1 MDIGDPYNPP
11 IPSYNEDQAK
21 TAMDECEKVALAV
34 RKGQL
39 DNEDWETYIN
49 KNNWT
54 LQQRKLF
61 ERIANILDSDHL
73 ARLAHKDRQHE
84 PVHRRTIIDKS
95 VSRVRQAFA
104 NIAWD
109 PRLTQW
115 LHGLLM
121 EQLPPIYLGAYMDIL
136 QTLKAKIPSLVD
148 KMMFGRP
155 LNVNQELLG
164 PVLKKPW
171 EPSIPH
177 KSRKLPGQAILII
190 APSQP
195 ITTSPPSPRMQR
207 WYTLFSTMANVVPVQ
222 INNVGTIMQKQT
234 LTSITEQMVALCR
247 AKVHEVRNENPNRSI
262 VLIGFNAGASVA
274 LQVNN

>member
-1 MDIGDPYNPP
+1 
-11 IPSYNEDQAK
+11 
-21 TAMDECEKVALAV
+21 MDECEKVALAV

-39 DNEDWETYIN
+39 DNEDWEMSIN
-49 KNNWT
+49 KNVWT
-54 LQQRKLF
+54 PQQRKLF
-61 ERIANILDSDHL
+61 DRIAKILDLDHL

-95 VSRVRQAFA
+95 VSRIRQAFA

-109 PRLTQW
+109 ARLTQW

-121 EQLPPIYLGAYMDIL
+121 EQLPPNYLGAYMDIL

-155 LNVNQELLG
+155 LNINQELLG
-164 PVLKKPW
+164 PVLKTPW
-171 EPSIPH
+171 EPNVPH
-177 KSRKLPGQAILII
+177 KARKLPGQAILII

-195 ITTSPPSPRMQR
+195 ITTTTPSPRIQR
-207 WYTLFSTMANVVPVQ
+207 WYTLLSTMANVVPVQ
-222 INNVGTIMQKQT
+222 MNSMETLMQKQT
-234 LTSITEQMVALCR
+234 LASITEQMVAVCR
-247 AKVHEVRNENPNRSI
+247 AKVQEVRNENPNRSI

-274 LQVNN
+274 LQVQIFCYIYLKSE